1 MVKVIFFS
9 FDFFNLIN
17 EKNINEFKRFW
28 ETYGEDTYV
37 ASKIGETYV
46 KSHEGNDL
54 KNKNNTA
61 TCLKHFIGYSLP
73 WNGRDRTPAYIPE
86 TILREKF
93 LPPFEL
99 AVKSGAQ
106 TVMIN
111 SGETLKR
118 KILI

>member
-1 MVKVIFFS
+1 VVKVIFFS

-54 KNKNNTA
+54 KNKNSTICKIILLIMNTI
-61 TCLKHFIGYSLP
+61 C
-73 WNGRDRTPAYIPE
+73 
-86 TILREKF
+86 
-93 LPPFEL
+93 
-99 AVKSGAQ
+99 
-106 TVMIN
+106 
-111 SGETLKR
+111 
-118 KILI
+118 KII